1 MLTEDTLVVVGG
13 GLAGWTAAHWL
24 RHFLPANKRIVVIDK
39 PIISDP
45 PCISVTPAAVG
56 FFRDQ
61 GISETDLLTLGT
73 RCSLATHYSSDAQG
87 ADFYLPFSAT
97 GFSLHG
103 IAFHHYAIW
112 EKSRGLTLAAVG
124 KPHQYE
130 AYSLSAV
137 AARLGRFR
145 YPSEQESSIF
155 STLAYGYTCNTEHLI
170 AYLKQ
175 QSLARGVSCICGDLL
190 SIDYAE
196 NGNIQSLQVGSSDTA
211 GSIAVNGSLY
221 IDASGQQAELIG
233 QFPQSVYREAHS
245 ILSVD
250 SQITVACTSCMES
263 EQSVSAV
270 SMGWLIIRTAAD
282 LQTITLQFNKQ
293 YFSSEDV
300 IDYLA
305 ERFSISRNDC
315 VLTHLQPGRR
325 EFFWI
330 NNCIAIGQS
339 AGYLQ
344 EFLSSQLSLI
354 QSGLVRLLMLM
365 PGVDN
370 LAVLAREY
378 NRLTHIEYNCVEDFH
393 SLHYQLL
400 AGADNSYWAQAK
412 VNKFSEQLN
421 YRLDV
426 FSHTGHWPFYEG
438 DPFLEDTWIALLLG
452 AGYWPGSYDQRLKE
466 LDPTWID
473 AQLEKMYSLIQ
484 RAAIAIPVQP
494 LPMKPL
500 LTSSV

>member
-1 MLTEDTLVVVGG
+1 MLNEDTLVIVGG
-13 GLAGWTAAHWL
+13 GVAGWTAAHWL

-39 PIISDP
+39 PVISDP
-45 PCISVTPAAVG
+45 ACISVTPAAVG

-61 GISETDLLTLGT
+61 GITEADLLSLGT
-73 RCSLATHYSSDAQG
+73 QFSLATHYSAEAQDV
-87 ADFYLPFSAT
+87 DFYLPFSAT
-97 GFSLHG
+97 GFALQG
-103 IAFHHYAIW
+103 MTFHHYAIW
-112 EKSRGLTLAAVG
+112 AKSSGLALVAASEQH
-124 KPHQYE
+124 KYE

-145 YPSEQESSIF
+145 HPSEQESSIF
-155 STLAYGYTCNTEHLI
+155 STLAYGYTCNAARLT

-175 QSLARGVSCICGDLL
+175 QSVARGVTCINGDLL

-196 NGNIQSLQVGSSDTA
+196 NGNIQCLHIASADTA

-221 IDASGQQAELIG
+221 IDASGQPAELIG
-233 QFPQSVYREAHS
+233 QFPQSAYRDAQS

-250 SQITVACTSCMES
+250 SQITVACSAYIES
-263 EQSVSAV
+263 AQSVSAV
-270 SMGWLIIRTAAD
+270 PMGWLIIRTAAD

-293 YFSSEDV
+293 YFSSAEV

-305 ERFSISRNDC
+305 ARFSISRNDC

-330 NNCIAIGQS
+330 NNCIALGES

-365 PGVDN
+365 PGIEN

-378 NRLTHIEYNCVEDFH
+378 NRLTHLEYSCVEDFH
-393 SLHYQLL
+393 ALHYQLFS
-400 AGADNSYWAQAK
+400 GADNNYWVQAK
-412 VNKFSEQLN
+412 VNKLSEQLN
-421 YRLDV
+421 YRLGV

-452 AGYWPGSYDQRLKE
+452 AGHWPVSYDQRIKE
-466 LDPTWID
+466 LDPVWIEV
-473 AQLEKMYSLIQ
+473 QLEKMYSLIQ

-494 LPMKPL
+494 LPVKSS
-500 LTSSV
+500 LTSSL